1 MIGVLPVL
9 QIQIKNMNEFNN
21 FYDKLKKHIPS
32 LQIKFKDESWL
43 MKLIS
48 NILFFNKDF
57 KTNFITTIG
66 STVYFPSRQY
76 LEDRKSFNSIVIMAH
91 EFVHASDSNKMGSLI
106 FSFFYLFPQSLSIF
120 SLLLLPFCWYLSI
133 ILFLFLLLP
142 MPAFWRKKFELR
154 GYKMSLFAMN
164 ELYKKN
170 NLDEN
175 ERKLKLEQSVDI
187 LNKNFITSAYYFMWP
202 FGVKKELSETV
213 YRILSGDIFKD
224 DIVYSHVYKAL
235 KQQEQTTL

>member
-1 MIGVLPVL
+1 
-9 QIQIKNMNEFNN
+9 
-21 FYDKLKKHIPS
+21 
-32 LQIKFKDESWL
+32 

-106 FSFFYLFPQSLSIF
+106 FSFFLLF
-120 SLLLLPFCWYLSI
+120 
-133 ILFLFLLLP
+133 P

-213 YRILSGDIFKD
+213 YRIVSGDIFKD